1 MEILSRLEQVLL
13 VDLPL
18 SHQKAVEQI
27 MWKTVFYHVI
37 EVFRQDLAEF
47 DDEQIRQQLLD
58 VIDNV
63 TIRLCVSCVKL

>member
-1 MEILSRLEQVLL
+1 
-13 VDLPL
+13 
-18 SHQKAVEQI
+18 